1 MTDDN
6 LPALDALADRI
17 NAEHI
22 AVGEAAM
29 TATQHAINCGNLL
42 IEAKSGLAHGQWL
55 PWLKENC
62 DLSERTVQAYTR
74 LARRYPKLDDEK
86 AQRVADLPVRQAMVA
101 IADSRAD
108 NPLPAQHSNYEEVA
122 AWAEKQIISPIN
134 SFDFDSW
141 QCSRNKVRDQL
152 GIPDTVSRLLG
163 LHTKECPM
171 LRLAPYDEIVEGLK
185 LMAPV
190 AKGEFGGLDIDH
202 SAADE
207 AYIWAHLIVVGQ
219 WDFVLLWDELKY
231 RNKTYKGLSDDKYA
245 DRYDSECDE
254 IIEAFQADCQRRL
267 EEAKSAIAEGRYAGI

>member
-1 MTDDN
+1 MTSNN
-6 LPALDALADRI
+6 LPALDALADKI
-17 NAEHI
+17 NTEHE
-22 AVGEAAM
+22 AVCKAAM
-29 TATQHAINCGNLL
+29 TATQHAIKCGALL
-42 IEAKSGLAHGQWL
+42 AEAKSGLSHGQWL

-62 DLSERTVQAYTR
+62 ELSERTTQAYMR
-74 LARRYPKLDDEK
+74 LARRYDELGGEE

-134 SFDFDSW
+134 AFDLDSW

-202 SAADE
+202 SAANE
-207 AYIWAHLIVVGQ
+207 TYIWAHLIVVGQ

-231 RNKTYKGLSDDKYA
+231 RYKTYKGLSDDKYG
-245 DRYDSECDE
+245 DRYGSECDE
-254 IIEAFQADCQRRL
+254 IIETFQADCQHRL
-267 EEAKSAIAEGRYAGI
+267 EEAKHASVEGRYADI